1 MGWQDELQSL
11 DEQLSTG
18 KIRAEEYRKRR
29 DELLAA
35 ASSGAVSLRKV
46 HRQNSP
52 SIANAFSAETKPD
65 AGRSADVTQQVPKNA
80 WQTAKPKPP
89 VPAKSPAPAAAQPIA
104 QAPNTPPP
112 LPNTPPQP
120 VQKAMVVGSEVFGKP
135 AQASTRRS
143 SNIPK
148 FVVAVVVLALIAGGV
163 WWFAFRGTTDGNEPI
178 TAPTPAASGTAE
190 LSLEKLPNPTDSQLS
205 TAGVLTVDQAQTNN
219 LIRPDE
225 AAYLTATDLQR
236 IYFRTIVVGNLSY
249 QLFAFQTQTDTGGAR
264 IVSGALER
272 GKRANMVPATIDGLP
287 ATVTVT
293 KILSDNGAYYE
304 AVYPIDKGAVRLVV
318 LQSGPNNERQL
329 TNAMKR
335 TAELATASIKPK

>member
-11 DEQLSTG
+11 DEQLSAG
-18 KIRAEEYRKRR
+18 QIRAEEYRKRR

-35 ASSGAVSLRKV
+35 ASSGAISLRRV
-46 HRQNSP
+46 HRQKSP

-65 AGRSADVTQQVPKNA
+65 TSRSADVTQKVPAGA
-80 WQTAKPKPP
+80 WQTARP
-89 VPAKSPAPAAAQPIA
+89 Q
-104 QAPNTPPP
+104 TPPP
-112 LPNTPPQP
+112 PPPPMQASAP
-120 VQKAMVVGSEVFGKP
+120 PPASPPPPPPASTSTALVPMHGSEVFGNKP
-135 AQASTRRS
+135 SKPGTRES
-143 SNIPK
+143 AKVPK
-148 FVVAVVVLALIAGGV
+148 FLVAVVVLALVAGGV
-163 WWFAFRGTTDGNEPI
+163 WWFAFRGGDGSPNTGGVQPDA
-178 TAPTPAASGTAE
+178 APPAATSGE
-190 LSLEKLPNPTDSQLS
+190 LTLDKLPNPTDSQLS

-225 AAYLTATDLQR
+225 AAYLSATDLQK
-236 IYFRTIVVGNLSY
+236 IYFRTIVTGNLSY
-249 QLFAFQTQTDTGGAR
+249 QLFAFQTQTDTGGTR

-287 ATVTVT
+287 ANVTVT
-293 KILSDNGAYYE
+293 KILVAGAAYYE

-329 TNAMKR
+329 VNAMKR